1 MRWTERH
8 SSQGNAAMGHRIAFL
23 RGWSRDPRAVG
34 LPFASSYWTSKRL
47 AQTALDAAIPGGGP
61 VLELGAGTG
70 PVTKALIDAG
80 CPPDQIIVV
89 EQDGDLCRMLERRLA
104 GVRVLQG
111 NALAMGDI
119 RQRARVQSVS
129 VVLSGLPM
137 RIIAPD
143 AAARCYTGA
152 FELMPPG
159 GSIIQYTYGF
169 RSPVDAD
176 EMPELD
182 ATFVGRELRNVPP
195 MGIWSYRQSGGF
207 ANGHAKSGEW
217 IGSGES
223 PDGQP
228 VSQQSHVRAPMM
240 QKESRRLDIRLW
252 LGLGPKIEGNGCRR

>member
-1 MRWTERH
+1 
-8 SSQGNAAMGHRIAFL
+8 MGHRITFL

-47 AQTALDAAIPGGGP
+47 AQTALDAAVPGGGP

-80 CPPDQIIVV
+80 WPPDQIIVV
-89 EQDGDLCRMLERRLA
+89 EQDGDLCRTLERRLA
-104 GVRVLQG
+104 GVRVLHG

-119 RQRARVQSVS
+119 RQRARIQSVS

-137 RIIAPD
+137 RIIAPA
-143 AAARCYTGA
+143 AAARCYTSA

-195 MGIWSYRQSGGF
+195 MGIWSYRLSNGF
-207 ANGHAKSGEW
+207 ANGHRSSGEW
-217 IGSGES
+217 IGTGES
-223 PDGQP
+223 ADGQP
-228 VSQQSHVRAPMM
+228 MRQQSHVRAPVV
-240 QKESRRLDIRLW
+240 QKESRRFDIRLW
-252 LGLGPKIEGNGCRR
+252 LGIGTKIESNGCRR